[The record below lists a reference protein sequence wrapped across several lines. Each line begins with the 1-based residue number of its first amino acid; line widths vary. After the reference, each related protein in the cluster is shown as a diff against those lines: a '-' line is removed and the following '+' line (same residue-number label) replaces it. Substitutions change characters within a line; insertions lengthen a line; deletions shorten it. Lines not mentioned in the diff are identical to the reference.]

1 MEIYVYGLI
10 LAGYLVLIF
19 LSREE
24 QGDPAERMARYI
36 YRKSHGWI
44 RKNKGFRIW
53 DESTVR
59 RELSLLNPLGKT
71 QKQVEQFYV
80 GRIRLILLIL
90 LAGDVLAAA
99 SYAAAGQNMLLREGD
114 RLIRDEIGGE
124 DRDAELEVYLAP
136 EGTGNPEKQET
147 KGTRQGSYQLQV
159 RSRKYNRAELDK
171 LSDSLFDRLPG
182 MILGENKDLSHV
194 TKNLILPA
202 EAEGF
207 PFRITWES
215 SSYALVDADGT
226 IGNLGMKGNERE
238 KVILSAI
245 LLYDDG
251 TAEGFRREKEY
262 PVTVIPPAMTE
273 QERMAEKIRESILR
287 SDEESAADAE
297 FPLPQEVENR
307 RLFWEERPADA
318 GLSILLFAGIVAV
331 LAAAVMRSR
340 LHEKVERRE
349 RQMLL
354 DYPQIISK
362 FVLYLGA
369 GLSIRS
375 TFTRLGEAYQKGR
388 EEGKE
393 ERGAYEEILRVC
405 RELSS
410 GVPETEAYARFG
422 QRCRSRQYARLSTLL
437 TQNLRKGNQELL
449 SVIQQEAQA
458 SYEERR
464 NMARKLG
471 EEAETKLLLPMIMM
485 LTITMLIII
494 IPAYYSF
501 AM

>member
-1 MEIYVYGLI
+1 
-10 LAGYLVLIF
+10 
-19 LSREE
+19 
-24 QGDPAERMARYI
+24 
-36 YRKSHGWI
+36 
-44 RKNKGFRIW
+44 
-53 DESTVR
+53 
-59 RELSLLNPLGKT
+59 
-71 QKQVEQFYV
+71 
-80 GRIRLILLIL
+80 
-90 LAGDVLAAA
+90 
-99 SYAAAGQNMLLREGD
+99 
-114 RLIRDEIGGE
+114 
-124 DRDAELEVYLAP
+124 
-136 EGTGNPEKQET
+136 
-147 KGTRQGSYQLQV
+147 
-159 RSRKYNRAELDK
+159 
-171 LSDSLFDRLPG
+171 
-182 MILGENKDLSHV
+182 
-194 TKNLILPA
+194 
-202 EAEGF
+202 
-207 PFRITWES
+207 
-215 SSYALVDADGT
+215 
-226 IGNLGMKGNERE
+226 
-238 KVILSAI
+238 
-245 LLYDDG
+245 
-251 TAEGFRREKEY
+251 
-262 PVTVIPPAMTE
+262 MTE

-449 SVIQQEAQA
+449 SVMQQEAQA